1 MINIIGIGPKREDIT
16 ISALSA
22 LKKSDVVIGYKK
34 YIDSVYDL
42 IENKEI
48 IKKGMGDEIARGELA
63 IKKSLEGKTVAL
75 ISSGDPGVYGMA
87 NLIFQLIGKYEEFD
101 PKNDIKIF
109 PGVSAVNF
117 ASSLLGA
124 PLHDFAVI
132 SLSDILT
139 PLSEIEKKIE
149 FAAKADFIMAI
160 YNPISKTRKKPFRRF
175 KEILMETKSSE
186 TLVGIVDSSESG
198 YNDNINNDNVNE
210 DNANKNDA
218 NKNKANKNDV
228 NEDYVNEKHVKIDVV
243 TLKKLNE
250 DDINMSTIL
259 IVGNSLT
266 YLQDGYMITPRGYVV
281 KSEIHP
287 LSKEFYER
295 YLSGESP
302 IGPNTSCEYY
312 PCHECESGPQYCDFC
327 YCPFYPCG
335 DESTGGKWIKGK
347 GVWSCEDC
355 EWIHQKNTVECVR
368 KGLKNILEEVDDL
381 KSKKKELLK
390 LRKHCILKTRKK
402 NNIKKD
408 N

>member
-1 MINIIGIGPKREDIT
+1 MIKIIGIGPKREDIT

-22 LKKSDVVIGYKK
+22 LKESDVVIGYKK
-34 YIDSVYDL
+34 YIDSVSDL
-42 IENKEI
+42 IETKKI

-87 NLIFQLIGKYEEFD
+87 NLIFQLIGKYEGFD
-101 PKNDIKIF
+101 PKKDIKVF

-149 FAAKADFIMAI
+149 FAAKSDFIMAI
-160 YNPISKTRKKPFRRF
+160 YNPISKTRKEPFRRF
-175 KEILMETKSSE
+175 KEILMEIKSPE
-186 TLVGIVDSSESG
+186 TLIGIVDSSESE
-198 YNDNINNDNVNE
+198 YNDDINQQNVKTE
-210 DNANKNDA
+210 
-218 NKNKANKNDV
+218 V
-228 NEDYVNEKHVKIDVV
+228 I
-243 TLKKLNE
+243 TLEKLNE

-295 YLSGESP
+295 YLVGKSP
-302 IGPNTSCEYY
+302 VGPNTSCEYY
-312 PCHECESGPQYCDFC
+312 PCHECENGPQYCDLC

-335 DESTGGKWIKGK
+335 DRSTGGKWIKGK
-347 GVWSCEDC
+347 DVWSCEDC

-368 KGLKNILEEVDDL
+368 KGLENILEEVDDL
-381 KSKKKELLK
+381 KNKKKELLK
-390 LRKHCILKTRKK
+390 LRKQCILETRKK
-402 NNIKKD
+402 D

>member
-1 MINIIGIGPKREDIT
+1 MINIIGIGPRKIEIT
-16 ISALSA
+16 VSALDA
-22 LKKSDVVIGYKK
+22 LKESDVIIGYKK
-34 YIDSVYDL
+34 YIDSIYDL
-42 IENKEI
+42 IEGKEI

-63 IKKSLEGKTVAL
+63 IKKSLEDKTVAL

-87 NLIFQLIGKYEEFD
+87 NLIFQLIGKYEGFN
-101 PKNDIKIF
+101 PKNDIKVF

-149 FAAKADFIMAI
+149 FASKADFIMAI
-160 YNPISKTRKKPFRRF
+160 YNPISKSRKKPFRRF
-175 KEILMETKSSE
+175 KEILMETKPLE
-186 TLVGIVDSSESG
+186 TLIGIVDSSESG
-198 YNDNINNDNVNE
+198 YNNDSDE
-210 DNANKNDA
+210 S
-218 NKNKANKNDV
+218 
-228 NEDYVNEKHVKIDVV
+228 VKTKVV
-243 TLKKLNE
+243 TLENLNE

-281 KSEIHP
+281 KSDIHP
-287 LSKEFYER
+287 LSREFYEK
-295 YLSGESP
+295 YLAGESVP
-302 IGPNTSCEYY
+302 GPNTDCDYY
-312 PCHECESGPQYCDFC
+312 PCHECKNESQYCDLC

-335 DESTGGKWIKGK
+335 DGSTGGKWIKGK

-355 EWIHQKNTVECVR
+355 EWIHQKDTVECVK
-368 KGLKNILEEVDDL
+368 KGLKNILKEVDDL

-390 LRKHCILKTRKK
+390 LRKHCILETRKK
-402 NNIKKD
+402 D